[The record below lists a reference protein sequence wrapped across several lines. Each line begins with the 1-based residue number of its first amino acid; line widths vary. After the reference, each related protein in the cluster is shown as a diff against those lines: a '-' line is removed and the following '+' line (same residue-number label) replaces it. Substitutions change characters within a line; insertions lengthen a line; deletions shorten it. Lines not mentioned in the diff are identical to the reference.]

1 MSEAVVNMGIL
12 FAGPPV
18 VVTLDEAGGGTASG
32 ELGEG
37 LLAATGGALCV
48 PISRARS
55 SRGSDGV
62 RCRGDGAVAI
72 ATGNG
77 DRLDGLGSGDGDGP
91 AVQGR
96 GRS

>member
-1 MSEAVVNMGIL
+1 MPRQLPQIAI
-12 FAGPPV
+12 
-18 VVTLDEAGGGTASG
+18 
-32 ELGEG
+32 
-37 LLAATGGALCV
+37 LCV

-96 GRS
+96 GRSRRGTVGGVINRCAGRRVRDAH